1 MADFEKLVHKAINDE
16 SFAQSLVDNPDAA
29 LRSEGIDPTPEMLD
43 ALKGVDA
50 GSIKE
55 LAATFGENKAGI

>member
-16 SFAQSLVDNPDAA
+16 SFAQELVSNPDAA

-43 ALKGVDA
+43 ALNGVDVA
-50 GSIKE
+50 SIKQ
-55 LAATFGENKAGI
+55 LAATFGENKAGL